1 MIINEGHPVDR
12 VLEMLMSEEEYE
24 FVDGFCCNAMPG
36 DFHHT
41 LCMNG
46 CSGMWVTGTDR
57 H

>member
-1 MIINEGHPVDR
+1 MITNEGDPVDP
-12 VLEMLMSEEEYE
+12 VLEMMSEEEYE
-24 FVDGFCCNAMPG
+24 FVDGFCCNAMQD

-46 CSGMWVTGTDR
+46 CSGMWVTGNDR